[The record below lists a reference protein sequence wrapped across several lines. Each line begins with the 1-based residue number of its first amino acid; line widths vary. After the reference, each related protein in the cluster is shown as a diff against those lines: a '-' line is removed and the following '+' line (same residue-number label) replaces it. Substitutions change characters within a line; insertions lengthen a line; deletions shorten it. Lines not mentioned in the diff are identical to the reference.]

1 MSNSSLLAALAAG
14 AQSGSQYFGM
24 VSQEA
29 FLSKKREET
38 AQYESTI
45 RKGEAEYAAGLAE
58 EGRQSQAAINTEAAT
73 IANQRQVDAANS
85 ANDFQIILQGNG
97 FTEAQRAQAQS
108 GLDAVNMQR
117 NQLDAT
123 ATNLDTSIGAAAANQ
138 DKAIDAT
145 ATNLDTSIAAAAAS
159 QQVGID
165 AAAASQQVGIDAA
178 VASQAVGIKANTDAA
193 TARVEA
199 DRQTAETLA
208 KTLGDAAMQRNQWE
222 VEGAAVGREHA
233 TTMQANAHG
242 YNLAMTEVNKLNTE
256 ERDIALAAVTKE
268 QSTHLSSLTKEQLQ
282 FQYDHDAKIFEQ
294 NKLLAAQKLEGASSA
309 IIAEDLRI
317 QEANRGALQ
326 GIDGLLLMEQMLLAQ
341 VKGDGIISNQ
351 GRALMN
357 KLGIDYNEGQSV
369 QAVWDMLRAG
379 LAIDKLSSFT
389 GSTTDYEYEKVLL
402 MFPSSEQ
409 ANTTSLAQVRVSL
422 TLAVGVYNSN
432 VDQLA
437 LNRKSQGGF
446 NAMTPKAKTGINYKP
461 RAIGEPE
468 VTPPVDDAKTP
479 FPGSGTTAPV
489 PEESI
494 DLAPNPA
501 HSYIGG
507 GS

>member
-165 AAAASQQVGIDAA
+165 
-178 VASQAVGIKANTDAA
+178 ANTDAA

>member
-1 MSNSSLLAALAAG
+1 MSKSSLLAALAAG
-14 AQSGSQYFGM
+14 AHSGSQYFGM

-45 RKGEAEYAAGLAE
+45 RQGDADHAAGLAE
-58 EGRQSQAAINTEAAT
+58 EGRQSQAAINTKAAT

-117 NQLDAT
+117 NQIEAT
-123 ATNLDTSIGAAAANQ
+123 ATNLDTSIGAAAASQ
-138 DKAIDAT
+138 EDAQKAT
-145 ATNLDTSIAAAAAS
+145 ATNLDTSIDAAATS

-165 AAAASQQVGIDAA
+165 AAAASQQVGID
-178 VASQAVGIKANTDAA
+178 ANTDAA

-208 KTLGDAAMQRNQWE
+208 KTLGDAAMQRNQWD
-222 VEGAAVGREHA
+222 VEGAAIGRDHA

-256 ERDIALAAVTKE
+256 ERDAALAAVTKE
-268 QSTHLSSLTKEQLQ
+268 QSIHLSSLNKDQLQ
-282 FQYDHDAKIFEQ
+282 FQYDHDAEIFEK
-294 NKLLAAQKLEGASSA
+294 NKQLAAQELKGASPA

-446 NAMTPKAKTGINYKP
+446 NAMTPKARTGIDYKP
-461 RAIGEPE
+461 RAMGEAE
-468 VTPPVDDAKTP
+468 ATPSVDKPKTP

-489 PEESI
+489 PEDSL

-501 HSYIGG
+501 LKYIGG